1 MTSLGVDSKRQ
12 TIARVIDH
20 AREKLPSER
29 MEATERFLR
38 RYYAAASS
46 DDLAGVA
53 VKTLY
58 GAAVSHMN
66 FARQR
71 PPGQAKIRVYNPTL
85 DEDGWQ
91 SRHTVV
97 EIVNDDMPFLVDS
110 VVAALNRQDLTIHT
124 LLHPIIRVQR
134 DADGR
139 CIGLPEDEGDV
150 NVPAESYMLIEV
162 SRQTTEENR
171 AEIVSILESVL
182 ADVRKAVE
190 DWQPILSEVDVAIEE
205 LRNVPKAVAD
215 QEDIDEAI
223 EFLKW
228 IRDDHFTFLGYQDCN
243 FTPVDGSDEE
253 LRVLTCT
260 TLGVMTEDPD
270 QDAPQGLAA
279 TPQPHLGALMRQSA
293 VIITKSRHRATV
305 HRPVHMDY
313 IGVKKL
319 DAEGAAWASACF
331 WACLPPP
338 PIIPARAA
346 FLCCDVRCATRWNVR
361 ASSRRPRCQGA
372 AQRSGDVAA

>member
-110 VVAALNRQDLTIHT
+110 VVAALNRQDLDHSHAASPD
-124 LLHPIIRVQR
+124 HPG
-134 DADGR
+134 AAR
-139 CIGLPEDEGDV
+139 CG
-150 NVPAESYMLIEV
+150 
-162 SRQTTEENR
+162 
-171 AEIVSILESVL
+171 
-182 ADVRKAVE
+182 
-190 DWQPILSEVDVAIEE
+190 W
-205 LRNVPKAVAD
+205 
-215 QEDIDEAI
+215 
-223 EFLKW
+223 
-228 IRDDHFTFLGYQDCN
+228 
-243 FTPVDGSDEE
+243 
-253 LRVLTCT
+253 
-260 TLGVMTEDPD
+260 
-270 QDAPQGLAA
+270 
-279 TPQPHLGALMRQSA
+279 AL
-293 VIITKSRHRATV
+293 
-305 HRPVHMDY
+305 HRP
-313 IGVKKL
+313 
-319 DAEGAAWASACF
+319 
-331 WACLPPP
+331 
-338 PIIPARAA
+338 AR
-346 FLCCDVRCATRWNVR
+346 
-361 ASSRRPRCQGA
+361 G
-372 AQRSGDVAA
+372 

>member
-1 MTSLGVDSKRQ
+1 M
-12 TIARVIDH
+12 
-20 AREKLPSER
+20 
-29 MEATERFLR
+29 
-38 RYYAAASS
+38 
-46 DDLAGVA
+46 
-53 VKTLY
+53 
-58 GAAVSHMN
+58 
-66 FARQR
+66 
-71 PPGQAKIRVYNPTL
+71 
-85 DEDGWQ
+85 
-91 SRHTVV
+91 V

-361 ASSRRPRCQGA
+361 LQARRPRCQGA